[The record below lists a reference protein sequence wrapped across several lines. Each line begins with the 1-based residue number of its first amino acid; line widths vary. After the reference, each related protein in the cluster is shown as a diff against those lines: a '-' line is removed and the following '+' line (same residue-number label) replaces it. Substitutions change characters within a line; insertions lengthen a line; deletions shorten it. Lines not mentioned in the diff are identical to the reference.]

1 MRNQNID
8 NEIAPI
14 TVANIAAFILLSTPV
29 TIGRFAVRSINLSIS
44 LSITILKALA
54 LPAANVPAIIVAAV
68 NENDGRPLEA
78 KTIAGRVET
87 RSSSTTR
94 SFIRSR

>member
-1 MRNQNID
+1 M
-8 NEIAPI
+8 
-14 TVANIAAFILLSTPV
+14 
-29 TIGRFAVRSINLSIS
+29 S

-54 LPAANVPAIIVAAV
+54 LPAANVPAKIVAAAS
-68 NENDGRPLEA
+68 ENDGRPFAA
-78 KTIAGRVET
+78 KTMAGNVET

>member
-1 MRNQNID
+1 MIKERM
-8 NEIAPI
+8 PI
-14 TVANIAAFILLSTPV
+14 TVANIAAFVLLITPV
-29 TIGRFAVRSINLSIS
+29 TMGRFAVRAINLSMS

-54 LPAANVPAIIVAAV
+54 LPAANVPAKIVAATR
-68 NENDGRPLEA
+68 ENDGRPLAA
-78 KTIAGRVET
+78 KIMAGKVET